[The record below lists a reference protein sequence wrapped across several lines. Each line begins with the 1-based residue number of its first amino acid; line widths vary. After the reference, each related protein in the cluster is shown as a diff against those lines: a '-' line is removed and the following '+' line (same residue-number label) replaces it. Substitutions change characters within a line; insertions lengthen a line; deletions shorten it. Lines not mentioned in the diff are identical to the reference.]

1 MRLST
6 QSKAFAVSTRTTQM
20 EEGFVKIE
28 QRNKSSE
35 KTATHI
41 FLITLFLTD
50 MLAHFC
56 IILPA
61 EVFWIFWA
69 FFLIF
74 LNNFCNGNK
83 QENNN
88 RWLYTAVLLSI
99 SSHLLVQDRCSE
111 LNGSVEVEIQRG
123 HQQCPLIVFQPP
135 SQHTHAN
142 KPRQLLS
149 ARTTRDSFVWEC
161 VRVCISISVW
171 AMCVVHYY
179 IQGKQLYLIL
189 AWCCN
194 MQNLS
199 RMGLVLTA
207 KALKV
212 CMSVYVHKESTVCVA
227 EKQQYINLLILIGSF
242 TKGNWIVLKTVRK
255 SSCWNKFTTHG
266 KKKVRLNNCFF
277 FVLIN

>member
-1 MRLST
+1 MRLNT

-20 EEGFVKIE
+20 EEGFVIIE

-41 FLITLFLTD
+41 FLITLLFNRYAGALLYNT
-50 MLAHFC
+50 ARWS
-56 IILPA
+56 ILDLLG
-61 EVFWIFWA
+61 I
-69 FFLIF
+69 FLIF

-83 QENNN
+83 QKNNN

-149 ARTTRDSFVWEC
+149 ARTTRGFFC
-161 VRVCISISVW
+161 VRVC
-171 AMCVVHYY
+171 ACVY
-179 IQGKQLYLIL
+179 IYKCVGNVCSSLLH
-189 AWCCN
+189 
-194 MQNLS
+194 S
-199 RMGLVLTA
+199 R
-207 KALKV
+207 
-212 CMSVYVHKESTVCVA
+212 
-227 EKQQYINLLILIGSF
+227 
-242 TKGNWIVLKTVRK
+242 
-255 SSCWNKFTTHG
+255 
-266 KKKVRLNNCFF
+266 
-277 FVLIN
+277 

>member
-1 MRLST
+1 MPSDCFST
-6 QSKAFAVSTRTTQM
+6 SFAAYTCQ
-20 EEGFVKIE
+20 
-28 QRNKSSE
+28 Q
-35 KTATHI
+35 ATPAA
-41 FLITLFLTD
+41 LCQD
-50 MLAHFC
+50 YFC
-56 IILPA
+56 
-61 EVFWIFWA
+61 
-69 FFLIF
+69 
-74 LNNFCNGNK
+74 
-83 QENNN
+83 
-88 RWLYTAVLLSI
+88 
-99 SSHLLVQDRCSE
+99 
-111 LNGSVEVEIQRG
+111 
-123 HQQCPLIVFQPP
+123 
-135 SQHTHAN
+135 
-142 KPRQLLS
+142 
-149 ARTTRDSFVWEC
+149 DSFVWEC

>member
-1 MRLST
+1 MPTSHA
-6 QSKAFAVSTRTTQM
+6 SCS
-20 EEGFVKIE
+20 
-28 QRNKSSE
+28 
-35 KTATHI
+35 
-41 FLITLFLTD
+41 
-50 MLAHFC
+50 
-56 IILPA
+56 LP
-61 EVFWIFWA
+61 
-69 FFLIF
+69 
-74 LNNFCNGNK
+74 G
-83 QENNN
+83 
-88 RWLYTAVLLSI
+88 LL
-99 SSHLLVQDRCSE
+99 
-111 LNGSVEVEIQRG
+111 G
-123 HQQCPLIVFQPP
+123 
-135 SQHTHAN
+135 
-142 KPRQLLS
+142 
-149 ARTTRDSFVWEC
+149 DSFVWEC

-171 AMCVVHYY
+171 AMCVVYYY

-266 KKKVRLNNCFF
+266 KKKKSVWITVLFF
-277 FVLIN
+277 FRFNKLNVSKMCSNKYVTYCYTNNNS